1 MLLKEKNRLTIFTAI
16 AAVLLLYSCGLGSE
30 SPEEKAQRDSVARV
44 AEKQRIDSLKRK
56 NPLLIVPPDSNYTGT
71 YIDKYQNGI
80 VKFRG
85 FFRQGQRHG
94 QWMSFY
100 PNGEAWSEMHYDK
113 GKREG
118 PNVAYFENGKVRY
131 TGNYRNDQ
139 RDSIWVFYDST
150 GVVAERAVYENDRI
164 KKKLGPETKK

>member
-1 MLLKEKNRLTIFTAI
+1 MRLKGKNKLIL
-16 AAVLLLYSCGLGSE
+16 VLAFVALCSLFSCE
-30 SPEEKAQRDSVARV
+30 SGERPEEKARRDSLSTV
-44 AEKQRIDSLKRK
+44 AEKHRIDSLKRR

-71 YIDKYQNGI
+71 YVDKYDNGI

-100 PNGEAWSEMHYDK
+100 PNGIAWSEMHYDK

-118 PNVAYFENGKVRY
+118 PNITYFEDGRVRY
-131 TGNYRNDQ
+131 AGIYKNDL

-150 GVVAERAVYENDRI
+150 GHIAERAVYEKDKILR
-164 KKKLGPETKK
+164 KLGPESKK